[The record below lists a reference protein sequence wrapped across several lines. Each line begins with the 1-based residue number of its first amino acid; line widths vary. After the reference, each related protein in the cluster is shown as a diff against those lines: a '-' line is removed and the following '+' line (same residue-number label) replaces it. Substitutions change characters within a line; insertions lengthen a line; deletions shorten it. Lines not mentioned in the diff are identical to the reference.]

1 MAEPETFDFDAFM
14 KRATSP
20 DQATTKAMLQEG
32 IAEEMDTVM
41 AEVCPRVWQVLI
53 KQMKLD
59 PKNNLHLNAVINSAL
74 FATLSFIA
82 ACTPKGETMGRDN
95 DEMLVEKVTANL
107 KSALENGREN
117 ASAMVG
123 IAHNVGE
130 LKLLQDSNA
139 TLAQLLV
146 SNSMVLQA
154 VAAQLKGA

>member
-1 MAEPETFDFDAFM
+1 MSEPENFDFDAFM

-20 DQATTKAMLQEG
+20 DKDTTKALLQEG
-32 IAEEMDTVM
+32 IAEEMDAVM

-53 KQMKLD
+53 KQMQTD

-82 ACTPKGETMGRDN
+82 ACTPKGETHGRDN
-95 DEMLVEKVTANL
+95 DEMLIEKVTANL
-107 KSALENGREN
+107 KVALSSGRDN
-117 ASAMVG
+117 AAAMVG

-139 TLAQLLV
+139 MLSKVVV

-154 VAAQLKGA
+154 VAAHLKGA

>member
-1 MAEPETFDFDAFM
+1 MSDPESFDFDAFM
-14 KRATSP
+14 KRATTP
-20 DQATTKAMLQEG
+20 DNDTRKAILQEG

-41 AEVCPRVWQVLI
+41 SEVCPRVWQVLI
-53 KQMKLD
+53 KQMQTD

-82 ACTPKGETMGRDN
+82 ACTPKGETLGRDN

-107 KSALENGREN
+107 KVALSNGREN

-139 TLAQLLV
+139 TLSKIVV

-154 VAAQLKGA
+154 VAAALKGA